1 LNLRPPGYEPGELPD
16 CSTPRRERQYTTVD
30 AVFWAALGFLVVA
43 TVAGT
48 TYVGVR
54 AWRAWQ
60 ACVSL
65 AVVGAAGLD
74 LLVAR
79 TEVLTA
85 KGERVAAGAEA
96 LEAALTRL
104 ERSTARGRVLLG
116 ALDEALDLIRI
127 VVSYVPKK

>member
-43 TVAGT
+43 TVSGSA
-48 TYVGVR
+48 YVGVR
-54 AWRAWQ
+54 AWHAWQ

-74 LLVAR
+74 LLIAR
-79 TEVLTA
+79 SEALTA
-85 KGERVAAGAEA
+85 KAERVAVGAEE

-116 ALDEALDLIRI
+116 ALDEVLDPVRV